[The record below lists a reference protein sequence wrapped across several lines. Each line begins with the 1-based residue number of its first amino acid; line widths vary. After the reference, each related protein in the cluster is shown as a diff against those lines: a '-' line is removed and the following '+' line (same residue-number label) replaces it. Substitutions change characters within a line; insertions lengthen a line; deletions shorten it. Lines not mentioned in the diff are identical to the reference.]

1 MGKVGLA
8 TCFLQ
13 FLTSLFGLGILA
25 FLIWEPQ
32 VEGRNVG
39 KVWYEI
45 YFQDPFLA
53 FVYMGSIPCFVGVFK
68 VFQFLSRVRNG
79 KVFSSEVVR
88 DIKVIRQ
95 MALLT
100 MGLALIGQGILL
112 LNNSDDRAGGMAI
125 GMFIHFLAFLV
136 IAVTTVIA
144 ETVTLGMKGNP
155 REE

>member
-1 MGKVGLA
+1 MSKVGVA
-8 TCFLQ
+8 TYFLQ
-13 FLTSLFGLGILA
+13 FLTGLFGIGILA

-125 GMFIHFLAFLV
+125 GMFIHFLALLV

>member
-1 MGKVGLA
+1 MSKVGVA
-8 TCFLQ
+8 TYFLQ
-13 FLTSLFGLGILA
+13 FLTWLFGIGILA

-39 KVWYEI
+39 KVWFEI

-53 FVYMGSIPCFVGVFK
+53 FVYVGSIPCFIGILRGIK
-68 VFQFLSRVRNG
+68 FLGRVRNG
-79 KVFSSEVVR
+79 KVFSSKVVR

-100 MGLALIGQGILL
+100 MGLAFIGQGILL

-125 GMFIHFLAFLV
+125 GMFIHFLALLV

>member
-1 MGKVGLA
+1 MSKVGVA
-8 TCFLQ
+8 TYFLQ
-13 FLTSLFGLGILA
+13 FLAGLFGIGIA
-25 FLIWEPQ
+25 VFLIWEPQ

-39 KVWYEI
+39 KNWFEI
-45 YFQDPFLA
+45 YLQDPFLA

-68 VFQFLSRVRNG
+68 VFQFLSRVRKG

-100 MGLALIGQGILL
+100 MGLAFIGQGILL

-125 GMFIHFLAFLV
+125 GMFIHFLALLV